1 MGASLSILH
10 EGECYLGVKQ
20 WGFLALNSMDIS
32 PGISGPTCISL
43 GKMFDY
49 REQAEHLETMCPE
62 G

>member
-1 MGASLSILH
+1 M
-10 EGECYLGVKQ
+10 
-20 WGFLALNSMDIS
+20 GFLALNSMDIS